1 MLALHPLDWAVLV
14 AYFVVIIGVGVWKSR
29 GAGSEDY
36 YLAGR
41 KLHWFVIGNALFAAN
56 ISSEQFVGQ
65 AGQAFAGGLLVGNW
79 QWIGAI
85 TLALFAVLFVPV
97 YFRARL
103 HTIPEYLERRFS
115 PGCRT
120 FISVVNLAVLAFVK
134 VALTLHAGGT
144 IVAVLAGPEWYG
156 RGVWI
161 LGLTAGAYT
170 LVGGLSAAV
179 ITETIQSA
187 LLIASGAVTAVL
199 GLHAIGG
206 WDALVAKVGDP
217 EAFSLIR
224 PADHLQYP
232 WPAFFLGGTLLSFYY
247 WGMDMEIAQRFLGAR
262 DARHGRLGAVYAG
275 FLKLLAL
282 FVIVLPGLVARV
294 YLDERNVAV
303 DHMDQAYPTM
313 LRTLLPTGVAGLALA
328 GLAAASMSTID
339 SGLCAISSLFAFDV
353 WKKVRPASTDRQ
365 LVRVGRVAVL
375 VGLAIGLL
383 WAPSIRT
390 FGGGMFLYLINAM
403 TYVTPGI
410 IVCFL
415 AGVFWR
421 GARTAGAWAS
431 LVVGVP
437 LGVALFVVKVR
448 TNAPL
453 FGVADLYVSLGLF
466 AVSALAMLFGSLVLA
481 RGAAEPR
488 DEALFFRAS
497 EMLAGEDTLP
507 LWKRSGAW
515 LAVLAAAIVALYW
528 TFR

>member
-1 MLALHPLDWAVLV
+1 MPSLHPADWAVLV
-14 AYFVVIIGVGVWKSR
+14 AYFALIIGVGLWKSR
-29 GAGSEDY
+29 GSGSDDY

-65 AGQAFAGGLLVGNW
+65 AGQAYATGLLVGNW

-85 TLALFAVLFVPV
+85 TLALFAVIFVPV

-144 IVAVLAGPEWYG
+144 IVAALAGPEWYE
-156 RGVWI
+156 RGIWI

-170 LVGGLSAAV
+170 LVGGLKAAV
-179 ITETIQSA
+179 VTETIQSA
-187 LLIASGAVTAVL
+187 LLITSGALTAAL
-199 GLHAIGG
+199 GLHAVGG
-206 WDALVAKVGDP
+206 WEALVAKVNDP
-217 EAFSLIR
+217 AAFSLIR
-224 PADHLQYP
+224 PADDLQYP

-282 FVIVLPGLVARV
+282 FIVVLPGLIARI
-294 YLDERNVAV
+294 YLREKNVEV
-303 DHMDQAYPTM
+303 PHMDQAYPTM
-313 LRTLLPTGVAGLALA
+313 IRTLLPTGLAGLCLA

-339 SGLCAISSLFAFDV
+339 SALCAISSLFAFDV
-353 WKKVRPASTDRQ
+353 WKKARPKSTDRQ
-365 LVRVGRVAVL
+365 LVAVGRVAVAA
-375 VGLAIGLL
+375 GLAIGIF

-403 TYVTPGI
+403 TFVTPGI

-421 GARTAGAWAS
+421 GARTSGAWAS
-431 LVVGVP
+431 LLVGVP

-448 TNAPL
+448 TDALL
-453 FGVADLYVSLGLF
+453 FGVADLYVSLGLIGI
-466 AVSALAMLFGSLVLA
+466 SSLAMIIASLAA
-481 RGAAEPR
+481 RAPAAPR
-488 DEALFFRAS
+488 DEALFFSAS
-497 EMLAGEDTLP
+497 GMLSGEEAIP
-507 LWKRSGAW
+507 RWRRSSTW
-515 LAVLAAAIVALYW
+515 LVLLAAAIVALYVA
-528 TFR
+528 FR